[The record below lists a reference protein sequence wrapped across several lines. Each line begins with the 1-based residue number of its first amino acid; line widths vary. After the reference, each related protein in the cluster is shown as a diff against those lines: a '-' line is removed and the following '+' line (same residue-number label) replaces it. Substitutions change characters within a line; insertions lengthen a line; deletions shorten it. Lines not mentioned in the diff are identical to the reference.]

1 MLEVSLHMSIAYST
15 RAFQSGYPQCRH
27 LERRLPVSGLE
38 WGASCHPE
46 RSEGSLPTASQ
57 ILRCAQDDRHS
68 LQTSA
73 LNVKIGDLIV
83 SEQDQQK
90 RVSYNHPVARSL
102 LSARATPS

>member
-73 LNVKIGDLIV
+73 MNLVCKPGSSPLC
-83 SEQDQQK
+83 
-90 RVSYNHPVARSL
+90 SL
-102 LSARATPS
+102 LFKRIYCGILALTPGV